1 MPAGR
6 RATLG
11 TAALGVLAAAAA
23 WGVAA
28 ALTAE
33 PKLALAAPLFVVAAT
48 VCLRWPAE
56 GLIGVLAL
64 TGFSGSVSA
73 FTDISAAPVAD
84 LILLGLWAAV
94 IWGHLAGG
102 GRGTAWLW
110 PGVVACGLYLGL
122 TMIEILAAPDPELA
136 LSSFRIGAWYMLAM
150 LLVAYAP
157 WPPRTYLRIARGAVL
172 VALAVGSYAV
182 LRKLIGSAAAEQA
195 NAIEILSPGAKEEL
209 RFFGSLVSAQ
219 ALAAWCGLYGDL
231 LLRADDGRARRLAPR
246 CRVGGGPL
254 PGRGD
259 PLRSARGPG
268 GNGRRVRARR
278 DLGPAGADTDGGQAC
293 GGADRGGG
301 AGGDGGRP
309 DRRRRRFARC
319 RRPL

>member
-64 TGFSGSVSA
+64 TGFSGSLSA

-172 VALAVGSYAV
+172 VALAVGELCGAAKADR
-182 LRKLIGSAAAEQA
+182 LR
-195 NAIEILSPGAKEEL
+195 
-209 RFFGSLVSAQ
+209 
-219 ALAAWCGLYGDL
+219 C
-231 LLRADDGRARRLAPR
+231 GRAGERDRD
-246 CRVGGGPL
+246 PL
-254 PGRGD
+254 PGAPRRSCASSGRSS
-259 PLRSARGPG
+259 PLRPW
-268 GNGRRVRARR
+268 
-278 DLGPAGADTDGGQAC
+278 PP
-293 GGADRGGG
+293 
-301 AGGDGGRP
+301 GRP
-309 DRRRRRFARC
+309 VWGPSASR
-319 RRPL
+319 